1 MLTLIIITSV
11 FILIY
16 FLYPVWLGLLNDNIC
31 AETSDRDINNISVI
45 YLSQNGGNLLYQ
57 KLQCIL
63 NEMSA
68 FENYEFIVIDD
79 NSNDNS
85 LEILK
90 QFTNYNLNIIHNNET
105 KGIPDSMNTGIKV
118 AKYNNINIKILKSDL
133 FKGIKGRFDWVIFNP
148 PFRNRKDS
156 NGYRIVERLL
166 KDAPENTRL
175 MIVVNAF
182 YANQKRIEETIKNN
196 DYAIKDTITK
206 FLNPSKV
213 YIVEKQA

>member
-118 AKYNNINIKILKSDL
+118 AKYNNIILHPVPNGSNNCCFIL
-133 FKGIKGRFDWVIFNP
+133 FIL
-148 PFRNRKDS
+148 
-156 NGYRIVERLL
+156 Y
-166 KDAPENTRL
+166 
-175 MIVVNAF
+175 
-182 YANQKRIEETIKNN
+182 
-196 DYAIKDTITK
+196 
-206 FLNPSKV
+206 
-213 YIVEKQA
+213 YIIL

>member
-1 MLTLIIITSV
+1 MLKF
-11 FILIY
+11 FIKAVTRILSTD
-16 FLYPVWLGLLNDNIC
+16 FFAKLLFGIDC
-31 AETSDRDINNISVI
+31 SKSTA
-45 YLSQNGGNLLYQ
+45 GYQ
-57 KLQCIL
+57 IGFSTILMKKALKKL
-63 NEMSA
+63 
-68 FENYEFIVIDD
+68 VK
-79 NSNDNS
+79 SNDKVLDIGTGALAIHGIWIRKNIGADVVAT
-85 LEILK
+85 EISDK
-90 QFTNYNLNIIHNNET
+90 YIESA
-105 KGIPDSMNTGIKV
+105 KKV